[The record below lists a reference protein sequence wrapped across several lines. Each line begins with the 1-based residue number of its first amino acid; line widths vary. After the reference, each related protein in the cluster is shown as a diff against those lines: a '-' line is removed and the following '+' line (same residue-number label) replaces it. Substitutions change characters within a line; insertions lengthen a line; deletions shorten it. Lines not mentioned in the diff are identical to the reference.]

1 MSGTVIRR
9 IVIVGG
15 GTAGWM
21 AAAALAALVKRPD
34 LSIRLVE
41 SEEIGTVGVGEATI
55 PHIRSF
61 NQRLGLDEDV
71 FMARTQATFKL
82 GIEFRDWGRLG
93 DSYIHPFGA
102 YGRSIDRVGFHHHWL
117 RLRRSG
123 AAADIHDYSLP
134 VVAARMGRFTRPE
147 TDPRS
152 LLSTFSYAF
161 QFDAGLYAAYLREYA
176 EARGVVRTEGRVTE
190 VEQHPDSGHIRAVT
204 LDRGDRIEGDL
215 FIDCS
220 GFRGLLI
227 EGALKAGY
235 EDWTQWLPC
244 DRAVAVPCDTV
255 EASIPYTRATALE
268 AGWSWRIPL
277 QHRVGNGYVYS
288 SAFLSDDQAVER
300 LMGRLEGPAR
310 AEPRMLRFTT
320 GRRRRQ
326 WLGNCVA
333 IGLSSGFLEPLEST
347 SIHLIQAAITNLV
360 ELFPDTGFDP
370 ADADEFNRVMDLE
383 YDRIRDFLVLH
394 YNATQRDDTP
404 FWDHC
409 RTMAVPDSLAEKM
422 ALFRERGVV
431 ARYRDGL
438 FLEPSWLAVY
448 FGQRMEPDA
457 WDPLSDRAPD
467 AALADTL
474 ETLRTS
480 IQRAAAAMPSHEA
493 FVRACCAAGGHA

>member
-1 MSGTVIRR
+1 MVDTGLDR

-21 AAAALAALVKRPD
+21 TAAALATLVGRPG
-34 LSIRLVE
+34 LNIRLVE

-61 NQRLGLDEDV
+61 NQRLGLDEDA
-71 FMARTQATFKL
+71 FMARTRATFKL
-82 GIEFRDWGRLG
+82 GIEFRDWGQLG

-117 RLRRSG
+117 RLRRAG

-134 VVAARMGRFTRPE
+134 VVAARMGRFTRPDA
-147 TDPRS
+147 DPRS
-152 LLSTFSYAF
+152 ILSTFSYAF
-161 QFDAGLYAAYLREYA
+161 QFDAGLYAAYLREHA
-176 EARGVVRTEGRVTE
+176 EARGVVRTEGKVAD
-190 VEQHPDSGHIRAVT
+190 VELDPDSGHIRSVT
-204 LDRGDRIEGDL
+204 LERGERIDGDL

-255 EASIPYTRATALE
+255 EPATPYTRATALE

-288 SAFLSDDQAVER
+288 SAFLPDDQAVER
-300 LMGRLEGPAR
+300 LLGRLEGPAR

-347 SIHLIQAAITNLV
+347 SIHLIQAAITTLV
-360 ELFPDTGFDP
+360 ELFPDRAFDP
-370 ADADEFNRVMDLE
+370 ADAEEFNRVMDLE

-394 YNATQRDDTP
+394 YKATRRDDTP

-409 RTMAVPDSLAEKM
+409 RTMAVPDSLTEKM

-448 FGQRMEPDA
+448 FGQGIEPDT

-467 AALADTL
+467 GALADAL

-480 IQRAAAAMPSHEA
+480 IQRAAAAMPSHDA
-493 FVRACCAAGGHA
+493 FVRACCASEARA